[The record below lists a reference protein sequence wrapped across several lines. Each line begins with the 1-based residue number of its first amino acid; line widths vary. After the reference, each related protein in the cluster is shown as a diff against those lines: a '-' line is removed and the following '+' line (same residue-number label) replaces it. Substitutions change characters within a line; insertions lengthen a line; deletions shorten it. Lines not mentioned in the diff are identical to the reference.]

1 MEKKPSLVVINII
14 FAKKHLVMKKIA
26 IVLIVG
32 SLIATASTSYAYLN
46 KLQKTNSENSM
57 VYIPQD
63 DPADAK
69 FPEGAKIYKAKC
81 VACHQLTGLGIP
93 NAFPPLKGSDYLLA
107 DKNRAVEQVL
117 NGSHEEMVVNG
128 VTYNMPM
135 PPQVDTHKD
144 AVNVINYVLNACGND
159 GGTISIEEVKDIK
172 IVRP

>member
-1 MEKKPSLVVINII
+1 
-14 FAKKHLVMKKIA
+14 MKKIT
-26 IVLIVG
+26 IVLLLG
-32 SLIATASTSYAYLN
+32 SLIVTAANSYAYL
-46 KLQKTNSENSM
+46 KSTYTMDAENSV
-57 VYIPQD
+57 VYLPQD

-69 FPEGAKIYKAKC
+69 FPEGAKIYKTKC

-107 DKNRAVEQVL
+107 DKKRAVKQVL

-135 PPQVDTHKD
+135 PFQVDTHED
-144 AVNVINYVLNACGND
+144 AVNVINYVLNAWGND
-159 GGTISIEEVKDIK
+159 GGTITVEEVKDIK